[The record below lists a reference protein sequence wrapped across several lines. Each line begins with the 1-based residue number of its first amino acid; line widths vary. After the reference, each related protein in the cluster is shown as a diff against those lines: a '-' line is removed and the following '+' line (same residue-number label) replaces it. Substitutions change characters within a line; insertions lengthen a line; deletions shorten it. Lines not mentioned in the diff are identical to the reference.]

1 MNLNPNPSP
10 SPSPSPNQEALAA
23 ATLAEFAPVVEE
35 AQMALTAATEAAAT
49 DPNPLD
55 APIGTRASAAALR
68 EERAAAQRQYVARR
82 EALYA
87 ETR

>member
-1 MNLNPNPSP
+1 
-10 SPSPSPNQEALAA
+10 
-23 ATLAEFAPVVEE
+23 
-35 AQMALTAATEAAAT
+35 MALTAATEAAAT